1 MKNTLNIL
9 SVLIFALMVSP
20 LWAGEIVEITEK
32 DLKNQNAAES
42 TMQFLFAD
50 KFMKMTGQDDTDMI
64 FNNETKTM
72 LIISHAD
79 KSYMTFDQN
88 TVSDVQSSIQSAMEQ
103 ALANVP
109 PEQRAMVE
117 EMMKSRMGGMG
128 GMPNTGAPAPVEIT
142 MPKIEFRETSRSD
155 TVSGYD
161 CTYYESFENDQ
172 KDGEHCIATW
182 SELGVGD
189 NIQNSFTAM
198 AEMMEGFLEQ
208 VSQMSGAKTENNMLT
223 YLKDMEGYPVLSR
236 QFSNGEAV
244 RESRLSSIAE
254 KDFDDSEF
262 MPPSGYN
269 EQSLMGN

>member
-1 MKNTLNIL
+1 MKNTLKLLSPLIL
-9 SVLIFALMVSP
+9 MLTSSP
-20 LWAGEIVEITEK
+20 LWAGEIVEITEI
-32 DLKNQNAAES
+32 DLKNQNAPES
-42 TMQFLFAD
+42 IMQFLFSD
-50 KFMKMTGQDDTDMI
+50 KFMKMKGQDDTDMI

-72 LIISHAD
+72 LIVSHAD
-79 KSYMTFDQN
+79 RSYMTFDQN
-88 TVSDVQSSIQSAMEQ
+88 TVSDMQSSIQSAMEQ

-117 EMMKSRMGGMG
+117 EMMKNRMGGMG
-128 GMPNTGAPAPVEIT
+128 GMPNMGAPAPVEIE

-155 TVSGYD
+155 TVNGYD
-161 CTYYESFENDQ
+161 CTYYDSFENNQ

-182 SELGVGD
+182 AELGVSN
-189 NIQNSFTAM
+189 NIQNSFTSM

-208 VSQMSGAKTENNMLT
+208 FRQMSGSNAENNMLT

-254 KDFDDSEF
+254 QDFDDSEF
-262 MPPSGYN
+262 MPPSGYS
-269 EQSLMGN
+269 EQTLMGN